1 MTADEIKRALKT
13 CSVPSACIGCVY
25 KDADE
30 CIRAL
35 ITDALDLIDDQDE
48 RIAIMQESMAALE
61 KQQEWVSVKDR
72 MPEQAGYKC
81 LVCAE
86 YGDGKKTVFTAFTG
100 YGEAEWYTYD
110 VLHMEKEREADN
122 RVHHN
127 YRITHWMPLPEPPKE
142 VSE

>member
-13 CSVPSACIGCVY
+13 CSVPSACVGCVY

-61 KQQEWVSVKDR
+61 KLNEQKETIPISWLKEKLDGHPELPYAVTDGIANVLAIWES
-72 MPEQAGYKC
+72 EQAVK
-81 LVCAE
+81 
-86 YGDGKKTVFTAFTG
+86 
-100 YGEAEWYTYD
+100 
-110 VLHMEKEREADN
+110 RE
-122 RVHHN
+122 
-127 YRITHWMPLPEPPKE
+127 
-142 VSE
+142 